1 MKEQHKPLALLKQE
15 LSRWMRFGQ
24 DGDAIVETPNTA
36 VLEIK
41 GTLPALG
48 CYSYILRVTLQ

>member
-1 MKEQHKPLALLKQE
+1 
-15 LSRWMRFGQ
+15 MRFGQ